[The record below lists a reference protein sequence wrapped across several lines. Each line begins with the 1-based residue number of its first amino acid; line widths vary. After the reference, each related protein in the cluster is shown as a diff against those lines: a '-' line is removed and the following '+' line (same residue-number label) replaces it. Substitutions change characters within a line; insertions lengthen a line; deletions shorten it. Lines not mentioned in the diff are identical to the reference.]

1 MLLDELVSL
10 IETLQRRIREHGSRL
25 RENETRTRM
34 ALIDPLLQ
42 TLGWETADPG
52 MVIPEYNVSRQ
63 SADYALVGHDG
74 KPAATVEAKK
84 LGESLETHKMQML
97 NYSNASGVAYAG
109 LTDGNHWELYEVFK
123 RGQLEDRQIL
133 KVSIAD
139 RPSHESAL
147 QLLLLWRPNL
157 ASGQPV
163 PANKPILPPVHP
175 ERTTSPNAPREP
187 LKSQQIP
194 PPSGWVALL
203 SYDPQPGTAS
213 PSAIRFSDGS
223 ERAIRNWKNLL
234 AVTIRWLYE
243 RSLLTEK
250 NARVS
255 FVNTKNSRENPFQRP
270 TPVDGTPFAFEGN
283 VSGKTVRKRTQQLL
297 KDCGE
302 NPGDVFVLPKHTER
316 TPSINIP
323 REPQESQP
331 IPTATPPSGW
341 VALSSYDPQ
350 RGTASPSAI
359 RFSDGSER
367 AIRNWKNLLAVTIRW
382 LYERSL
388 LTEKNARVSF
398 VNTKNSRENPFQRPT
413 PVDGTP
419 FAFEGY
425 VNGETVRKRT
435 QRLLKHC
442 GQNPD
447 DVFVLPG

>member
-1 MLLDELVSL
+1 MLLDELVSVL
-10 IETLQRRIREHGSRL
+10 ETLKHRIREHDSRL

-42 TLGWETADPG
+42 TLGWDTADPG

-63 SADYALVGHDG
+63 SADYALLGHDG

-84 LGESLETHKMQML
+84 LGESLEAHRMQML

-139 RPSHESAL
+139 WPSHESAL

-175 ERTTSPNAPREP
+175 ERTPSINTPREP
-187 LKSQQIP
+187 LELQQ
-194 PPSGWVALL
+194 
-203 SYDPQPGTAS
+203 
-213 PSAIRFSDGS
+213 
-223 ERAIRNWKNLL
+223 
-234 AVTIRWLYE
+234 
-243 RSLLTEK
+243 
-250 NARVS
+250 
-255 FVNTKNSRENPFQRP
+255 
-270 TPVDGTPFAFEGN
+270 
-283 VSGKTVRKRTQQLL
+283 
-297 KDCGE
+297 
-302 NPGDVFVLPKHTER
+302 
-316 TPSINIP
+316 
-323 REPQESQP
+323 

-367 AIRNWKNLLAVTIRW
+367 AVRNWKNLLAVTIRW
-382 LYERSL
+382 LYESHL
-388 LTEKNARVSF
+388 LTEKNVPVSI
-398 VNTKNSRENPFQRPT
+398 VNTSPENSRGTRFRRPT
-413 PVDGTP
+413 RVDGTP
-419 FAFEGY
+419 FLFEANASGKMLM
-425 VNGETVRKRT
+425 NKTKE
-435 QRLLKHC
+435 LLRHC
-442 GQNPD
+442 GQNLGD
-447 DVFVLPG
+447 IFVLPRP